1 MRIRNIINMH
11 AIELREARR
20 LGKERLE
27 EPAAGSAELIGGF
40 LDETAAVDEDGVEGY
55 YVEGRGVGGVEV
67 EGGFVG
73 GEFAGVVLGP
83 WGEGWNCRIWGE
95 GVVYFIVLC
104 SFY

>member
-40 LDETAAVDEDGVEGY
+40 LDETAAVDEDGVKGY

-67 EGGFVG
+67 EGDFMG
-73 GEFAGVVLGP
+73 GEFTSVVLGH

-95 GVVYFIVLC
+95 SVVYFVVLC